1 MREDQRLFKVYEHL
15 NALVIAEIAA
25 TTTQIKDAVGRLTLS
40 TESIRQQM
48 QSLSDQ
54 ISEVSGLRASSFG
67 SYSSTSL
74 CIELTF

>member
-1 MREDQRLFKVYEHL
+1 MREDHRLLKVYEHL
-15 NALVIAEIAA
+15 NTLVITEIAA
-25 TTTQIKDAVGRLTLS
+25 TTTQIKDEVGRLTLS
-40 TESIRQQM
+40 TESIRQQV

-74 CIELTF
+74 SIYGN